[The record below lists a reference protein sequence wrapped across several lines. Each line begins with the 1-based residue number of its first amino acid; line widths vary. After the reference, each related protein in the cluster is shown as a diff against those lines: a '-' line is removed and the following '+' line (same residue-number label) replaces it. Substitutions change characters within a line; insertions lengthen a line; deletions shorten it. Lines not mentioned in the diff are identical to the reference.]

1 MEVNTVNDLEE
12 PTFVG
17 GSWRLFDVKGRL
29 VRVGPQSN
37 LIGLVFEGCD
47 FSGISF
53 AGAAVKRA
61 QFVNCTFDSAEIFDV
76 NADGAVFDNCSM
88 RDAKV
93 KETELSWAIFTGCTF
108 GGAIVEQVSLK
119 GAVFVSCTMMG
130 CQFSKCD
137 LSWARFTGITDS
149 KMSFFRSTLLNS
161 EFDHLAGRGM
171 VAYFGGT
178 FRNVTVRDSHIWV
191 VAKDVDV
198 DECLFENNDMEESKF
213 IATQFLNSSFSN
225 SIFDR
230 SYGPN
235 STILGTSFN
244 RCTMLAAE
252 LPRLIGAG
260 NSVTVCTFDG
270 PQPMVTDSTG
280 VVLDLSKFRIEQWT
294 TTNDSEEESQ

>member
-1 MEVNTVNDLEE
+1 
-12 PTFVG
+12 
-17 GSWRLFDVKGRL
+17 
-29 VRVGPQSN
+29 
-37 LIGLVFEGCD
+37 
-47 FSGISF
+47 
-53 AGAAVKRA
+53 
-61 QFVNCTFDSAEIFDV
+61 
-76 NADGAVFDNCSM
+76 M

-108 GGAIVEQVSLK
+108 GGATLEQVSLK
-119 GAVFVSCTMMG
+119 GSVFVSCTMMG

-137 LSWARFTGITDS
+137 LSWARFAGITDS

-161 EFDHLAGRGM
+161 EFDHLAGRGL

-178 FRNVTVRDSHIWV
+178 FRNVAVRDSHIWV

-198 DECLFENNDMEESKF
+198 DECLFENNDMEGSKF
-213 IATQFLNSSFSN
+213 IATQILNSSFSN
-225 SIFDR
+225 SILDR

-260 NSVTVCTFDG
+260 NRVMACTFDG
-270 PQPMVTDSTG
+270 PQPMVTDSNG
-280 VVLDLSKFRIEQWT
+280 VVLGGPKLRGEEWT
-294 TTNDSEEESQ
+294 ATNDSEEE

>member
-17 GSWRLFDVKGRL
+17 GSWRLLDVKGRF
-29 VRVGPQSN
+29 VRIGPRSN
-37 LIGLVFEGCD
+37 LIGLEFEGCD

-53 AGAAVKRA
+53 AGAAMKRA
-61 QFVNCTFDSAEIFDV
+61 RFVNCTFDSAEIFDV

-93 KETELSWAIFTGCTF
+93 KESELSWAIFTGCTF
-108 GGAIVEQVSLK
+108 GGAILEQVSLK

-137 LSWARFTGITDS
+137 LSWARFAGITDS

-161 EFDHLAGRGM
+161 EFDHLAGRGL

-178 FRNVTVRDSHIWV
+178 FRNVAVRDSHIWV

-198 DECLFENNDMEESKF
+198 DECLFENNDMEGSKF
-213 IATQFLNSSFSN
+213 IATQILNSSFSN
-225 SIFDR
+225 SILDR

-260 NSVTVCTFDG
+260 NRVMACTFDG
-270 PQPMVTDSTG
+270 PQPMVTDSNG
-280 VVLDLSKFRIEQWT
+280 VVLGGPKLRGEEWT
-294 TTNDSEEESQ
+294 TTNDSEEE

>member
-1 MEVNTVNDLEE
+1 MEVKSVNDLEE

-17 GSWRLFDVKGRL
+17 GSWRILDVRGRL
-29 VRVGPQSN
+29 VRVGPRSN

-47 FSGISF
+47 FTGVSF
-53 AGAAVKRA
+53 AGAAMKRA
-61 QFVNCTFDSAEIFDV
+61 RFVNCTFDSAEIFDV

-93 KETELSWAIFTGCTF
+93 KETKLSWAIFTGCRF
-108 GGAIVEQVSLK
+108 GGATLEQVSLK
-119 GAVFVSCTMMG
+119 GSVFVSCTMMG

-137 LSWARFTGITDS
+137 LSWTRFTGITDS
-149 KMSFFRSTLLNS
+149 KMSFFHSTLLNS
-161 EFDHLAGRGM
+161 EFDHLAGRGL

-178 FRNVTVRDSHIWV
+178 FRNVVVRDSHIWV
-191 VAKDVDV
+191 VAKDVDI
-198 DECLFENNDMEESKF
+198 DECLFENNNMEGSKF
-213 IATQFLNSSFSN
+213 ITTQILNSSFSKC
-225 SIFDR
+225 ILDR

-235 STILGTSFN
+235 STILGTTFN

-260 NSVTVCTFDG
+260 NRVMACTFDG

-280 VVLDLSKFRIEQWT
+280 VVRGGSKLRGEEST
-294 TTNDSEEESQ
+294 TTDNNEEDEQ

>member
-17 GSWRLFDVKGRL
+17 GSWRLLDVKGRF
-29 VRVGPQSN
+29 VRIGPRSN
-37 LIGLVFEGCD
+37 LIGLEFEGCD

-53 AGAAVKRA
+53 AGAAMKRA
-61 QFVNCTFDSAEIFDV
+61 RFVNCTFDSAEIFDV

-93 KETELSWAIFTGCTF
+93 KESELSWAIFTGCTF
-108 GGAIVEQVSLK
+108 GGAILEQVSLK

-137 LSWARFTGITDS
+137 LSWARFAGITDS

-161 EFDHLAGRGM
+161 EFDHLAGRGL

-178 FRNVTVRDSHIWV
+178 FRNVAVRDSHIWV

-198 DECLFENNDMEESKF
+198 DECLFENNDMEGSKF
-213 IATQFLNSSFSN
+213 IATQILNSSFSN
-225 SIFDR
+225 SILDR

-260 NSVTVCTFDG
+260 NRVMACTFDG
-270 PQPMVTDSTG
+270 PQPMVTDSNG
-280 VVLDLSKFRIEQWT
+280 VVLGGPKLRGEEWT
-294 TTNDSEEESQ
+294 ATNDSEEE